1 MDPAA
6 WIALGTLAVT
16 LFAGLIGLI
25 RKITRL
31 ETEIHNG
38 VISRVT
44 IIDGR
49 IESLSYQIAEMHGW
63 MRAMSASDPD
73 RDLRG

>member
-1 MDPAA
+1 MEPAA
-6 WIALGTLAVT
+6 WIALATLAAT
-16 LFAGLIGLI
+16 LVAGLVGLI

-44 IIDGR
+44 VIDRR
-49 IESLSYQIAEMHGW
+49 IEALAYQMAEMHGW
-63 MRAMSASDPD
+63 MRAMSASEPK
-73 RDLRG
+73 RDLKG